1 MKKWKK
7 IIVILN
13 ESDSFYFDFCHFLS
27 SLFLQYLNWLFF
39 YNLFWI
45 FFTFFL
51 IKYPKLKIK
60 EIQNNRIYCNTNNF
74 LNNQNLT
81 ILDLGKCEDELK
93 EKYTVKWFLILF

>member
-1 MKKWKK
+1 M
-7 IIVILN
+7 N
-13 ESDSFYFDFCHFLS
+13 
-27 SLFLQYLNWLFF
+27 FF
-39 YNLFWI
+39 A
-45 FFTFFL
+45 FFL

-93 EKYTVKWFLILF
+93 EKYNINPNAPLIYLKNENISDSDKNDQIIKI